1 MGLPAPVADPQSGL
15 TLEALSKHDVVFN
28 RFGKENADPT
38 INEIATSLKSY
49 QISEDDDMSQSHSG
63 LTFKSY
69 KTFASDYSA
78 CTNMSFS
85 K

>member
-1 MGLPAPVADPQSGL
+1 
-15 TLEALSKHDVVFN
+15 
-28 RFGKENADPT
+28 
-38 INEIATSLKSY
+38 
-49 QISEDDDMSQSHSG
+49 MSQSQSG

>member
-1 MGLPAPVADPQSGL
+1 MTTS
-15 TLEALSKHDVVFN
+15 ALSKHDILFN
-28 RFGKENADPT
+28 RFEKENADPT
-38 INEIATSLKSY
+38 INEIATTLKSY
-49 QISEDDDMSQSHSG
+49 QIGDEDEGMSQSQSG
-63 LTFKSY
+63 RTFKSH

>member
-1 MGLPAPVADPQSGL
+1 ML
-15 TLEALSKHDVVFN
+15 LSKFE
-28 RFGKENADPT
+28 KENADPT

-49 QISEDDDMSQSHSG
+49 QISEDDDMSQSQSG
-63 LTFKSY
+63 LTMKTY

>member
-1 MGLPAPVADPQSGL
+1 M
-15 TLEALSKHDVVFN
+15 TLEALSKHDVIFN
-28 RFGKENADPT
+28 RLENADPT

-49 QISEDDDMSQSHSG
+49 QISEDDGMSQSHSG